1 MSQENVEIVQSWLEA
16 FEEDEGVW
24 LQTLDPDIE
33 WYPLEE
39 GHIPSH
45 GIDGARGIRG
55 RWLETWESHSGEVEG
70 IRSEGENVVATVHL
84 RGRGKGSGVD
94 VDLRFYF
101 HFKLRRGRIVYL
113 FEHSDRA
120 TALEAAGLRE

>member
-1 MSQENVEIVQSWLEA
+1 VRRWLEA
-16 FEEDEGVW
+16 FEEDEEAW
-24 LQTLDPDIE
+24 LQTLDHGIE

-39 GHIPSH
+39 GHIPSR
-45 GIDGARGIRG
+45 GLDGARGIRK

-70 IRSEGENVVATVHL
+70 LKGDGESVLATVHL

-101 HFKLRRGRIVYL
+101 HFKLLSNRIVYV
-113 FEHSDRA
+113 FEYQDRA
-120 TALEAAGLRE
+120 AAFEAAGLSE